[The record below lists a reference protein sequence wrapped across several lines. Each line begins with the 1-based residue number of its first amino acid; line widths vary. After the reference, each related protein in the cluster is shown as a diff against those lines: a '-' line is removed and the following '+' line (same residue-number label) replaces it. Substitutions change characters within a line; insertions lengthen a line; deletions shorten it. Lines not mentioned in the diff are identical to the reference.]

1 MIKINDLNFVE
12 RVALEVLWGLT
23 WVFSILPH
31 WVKFHLIEPVLYFL
45 FCHVLRYRHRVV
57 DANLK
62 NSFPE
67 KSDEELRQI
76 KRDFYHNLAEVVIGT
91 LNMVHMPLE
100 KRRRYISTADFWE
113 QFYPRVEGRDFLV
126 LMAHQGLWELGLFW
140 GQESPDHMTLGVY
153 HELHSKVLDLFYQ
166 RLRTTESSIP
176 VQKKELMR
184 FYLQHRKDGV
194 EGRRV
199 AIGLIAD
206 QHPNIP
212 VNEQTH
218 WYRFL
223 NQDSVFFDG
232 AEQLAVRYGLPI
244 WFADFERVGKGRYRI
259 VFEMLYD
266 GEEKVEKHEI
276 TERYVRRLEQMIC
289 RDPHLWMWS
298 HRRWKHKR
306 NVEE

>member
-1 MIKINDLNFVE
+1 MIKISDLTLLQ
-12 RVALEVLWGLT
+12 RIALELLWGATKCLA
-23 WVFSILPH
+23 VMPYV
-31 WVKFHLIEPVLYFL
+31 VKFYLLEPILYF
-45 FCHVLRYRHRVV
+45 VLAHLVHYRRRVV
-57 DANLK
+57 DENLR
-62 NSFPE
+62 NAFPE
-67 KSDEELRQI
+67 KSEAELRAI
-76 KRDFYHNLAEVVIGT
+76 KRGFYHNLAEVFVGT
-91 LNMVHMPLE
+91 LNMVHMPAA
-100 KRRRYISTADFWE
+100 KRKHYISTADFATFHP
-113 QFYPRVEGRDFLV
+113 QVEGRDFIV
-126 LMAHQGLWELGLFW
+126 LLAHHGLWELGLFW
-140 GQESPDHMTLGVY
+140 GQECPTHVTLGVY

-166 RLRTTESSIP
+166 RLRTTEHSIP

-184 FYLQHRKDGV
+184 FYLLNRKEGI
-194 EGRRV
+194 EGRRM
-199 AIGLIAD
+199 ALGLIAD

-266 GEEKVEKHEI
+266 GEEKVEKHEV
-276 TERYVRRLEQMIC
+276 TERYVRRLEQMIR

-306 NVEE
+306 NVAD